1 MEKMKLTKTQAI
13 QEHRKMW
20 EWIAN
25 FIEGK
30 KRVYLPVCEGCFD
43 MIDLKYK
50 YKRENF
56 PEKSLRNECFLCTY
70 DCSNKAKH
78 GTCEYCPVD
87 FSHITYDTDACLNGL
102 YGKAYEAYD
111 EFLDNPTRDN
121 AQAAAKI
128 CRQIANL
135 PERKNLPG
143 DILYTKQQAKE
154 FYCKLCEKVY
164 GNANKTQQGVM
175 SIALIADHMEI
186 SVKRAT
192 EFCDAMLYYGITE
205 RSSGMIV
212 V

>member
-1 MEKMKLTKTQAI
+1 MEIMKLTKTEAI

-30 KRVYLPVCEGCFD
+30 KTVCLPVCNGCFD
-43 MIDLKYK
+43 IVDIKRKYTS
-50 YKRENF
+50 EHF
-56 PEKSLRNECFLCTY
+56 PSEILINACFLCTY
-70 DCSNKAKH
+70 DTIVSN

-87 FSHITYDTDACLNGL
+87 FSHINCGTLDGCLHGL
-102 YGKAYEAYD
+102 YGKASKAYD
-111 EFLDNPTRDN
+111 KFLDNPTRDN
-121 AQAAAKI
+121 AKAAAEI

-143 DILYTKQQAKE
+143 DILYTEQQAKE
-154 FYCKLCEKVY
+154 FYRDLCGTVY
-164 GNANKTQQGVM
+164 GNANKKQQGVM
-175 SIALIADHMEI
+175 SIGLIADHMGI
-186 SVKRAT
+186 SVERAT
-192 EFCDAMLYYGITE
+192 EFCNAMLYYGITE